1 MRRMA
6 LFGLFVAL
14 SASTAAAQESAG
26 RYSFAPVEGGVLR
39 LDTVTGEV
47 TLCSAGAE
55 GASCAPQAGATGHT
69 EGTVEAAQRIAALER
84 RIAALEARGEPE
96 TLADD
101 EAIDRV
107 MVLAERMMRQ
117 FFGLVREMQHEME
130 TDEL

>member
-14 SASTAAAQESAG
+14 SASTAAAEDSAG

-39 LDTVTGEV
+39 LDAITGEV
-47 TLCSAGAE
+47 TLCRAGTE
-55 GASCAPQAGATGHT
+55 GASCAPNPAGTGHA
-69 EGTVEAAQRIAALER
+69 GDTVEAAERIAALER

-96 TLADD
+96 ALADE
-101 EAIDRV
+101 EAMDRV

-117 FFGLVREMQHEME
+117 F
-130 TDEL
+130 